1 MTQNDIDVDAL
12 WEKHS
17 LHIDEG
23 TQIMTYPD
31 FERALTE
38 ALAGRWSDEDMFRA
52 FMRRTPKSLIA
63 EGLTKSFQD
72 RDDFNKWLKR
82 FKSER
87 GI

>member
-1 MTQNDIDVDAL
+1 MTQNDVDVDAL
-12 WEKHS
+12 WRKHS

-38 ALAGRWSDEDMFRA
+38 ALAGRWKDEDLVDFANMIS
-52 FMRRTPKSLIA
+52 M
-63 EGLTKSFQD
+63 EGDGTKWEGQSMA
-72 RDDFNKWLKR
+72 RLLAK

-87 GI
+87 GIK